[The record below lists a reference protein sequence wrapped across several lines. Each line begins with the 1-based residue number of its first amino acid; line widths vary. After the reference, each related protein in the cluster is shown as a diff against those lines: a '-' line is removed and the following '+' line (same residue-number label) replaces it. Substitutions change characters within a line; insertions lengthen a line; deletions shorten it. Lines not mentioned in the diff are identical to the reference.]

1 MKADGSNVVRLTNNP
16 SEDLF
21 PTWSPDN
28 QVIFVS
34 DRDGRF
40 DLYGMDLVRGAMDDV
55 TEMDGGPIASQR
67 RLTDF
72 GVSASSSISWYSVRD
87 IAFASDRDGASRIY
101 LRDITPERLT
111 SSRGFDW
118 SPTWSPR

>member
-1 MKADGSNVVRLTNNP
+1 MDANGSNLVRLTDNP

-21 PTWSPDN
+21 ATWSPDGS
-28 QVIFVS
+28 QVVFAS
-34 DRDGRF
+34 DRGGRF
-40 DLYGMDLVRGAMDDV
+40 DLYGMELVRDDQDNV
-55 TEMDGGPIASQR
+55 TVVNQR

-72 GVSASSSISWYSVRD
+72 GISSTSSISWYSVRD
-87 IAFASDRDGASRIY
+87 IVFASDRDGTSRIY

-111 SSRGFDW
+111 SSSGFDW